1 MCYLNDFINKSNA
14 PLKLYENIFHR
25 DSSYAK
31 FVSLR
36 ERVFKKSLGKNKE
49 TNQKAKS
56 VFVLSFTFIIKNQK
70 TYPWG
75 WLGVAPISRRVD
87 SSWVPDTHGWSRVYS
102 RSWPHGGSLIGVHGM
117 HWVGSRGHSVDCGFV
132 PVPALCLLQ
141 STIRPP

>member
-70 TYPWG
+70 TYP
-75 WLGVAPISRRVD
+75 
-87 SSWVPDTHGWSRVYS
+87 
-102 RSWPHGGSLIGVHGM
+102 
-117 HWVGSRGHSVDCGFV
+117 
-132 PVPALCLLQ
+132 
-141 STIRPP
+141 